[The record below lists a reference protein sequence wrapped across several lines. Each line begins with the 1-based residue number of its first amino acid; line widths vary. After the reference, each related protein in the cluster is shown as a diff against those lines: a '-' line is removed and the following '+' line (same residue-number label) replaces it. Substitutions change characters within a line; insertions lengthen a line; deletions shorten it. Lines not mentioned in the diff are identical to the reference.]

1 MSQTHEVASFNT
13 VLDLHTLLYEPARDV
28 HIRAVVVVD
37 RVEAF
42 PADEGGSECMKFMD
56 TPGILHGCANCA
68 LHGSNAVSL

>member
-1 MSQTHEVASFNT
+1 MNQTHEVASFNT
-13 VLDLHTLLYEPARDV
+13 VLDLHTLLYRDV

-56 TPGILHGCANCA
+56 TPGILRGCANCA
-68 LHGSNAVSL
+68 LHDTNAVSL